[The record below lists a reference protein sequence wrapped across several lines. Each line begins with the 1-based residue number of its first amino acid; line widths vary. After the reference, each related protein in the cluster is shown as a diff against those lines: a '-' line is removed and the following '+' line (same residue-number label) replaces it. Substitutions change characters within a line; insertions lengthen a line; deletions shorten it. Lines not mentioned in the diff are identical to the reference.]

1 MDPLT
6 ATHPLTLSESERVL
20 LGHGSGGRLM
30 AELLAGVI
38 APELGLARPAE
49 HAAPAAPA
57 EDAAIVDLEA
67 AGGHGEVI
75 VSTDSFVVTPR
86 FFPGG
91 DIGEL
96 AVNGTVNNLA
106 MRGARP
112 VAMCLSYII
121 EEGLGI
127 DELRAITASVARA
140 ARSAGV
146 RVVSGDTKVVG
157 KGAAD
162 GIYITT
168 TGFGVRPRGAHI
180 SAAGAQPDDVVLIS
194 GPIGLHGTA
203 ILSVREGLGLEAEIA
218 SDTRPLHDLVAAMVE
233 AGGASVHAL
242 RDPTRGGLA
251 SALNELAETSGI
263 NVELDEGAIPV
274 PETVAAACDLLGLDP
289 LQVPGE
295 GCLVAFVAPDAAL
308 DVLVAMRA
316 HPAGAQAR
324 PIGRAVASGVPLDRA
339 PAVLTQA
346 HPAEFHAA
354 SPRPSRSIPPPPSA
368 GRVHMHTMVG
378 ATRVVDTFAGA
389 QLPRI
394 C

>member
-91 DIGEL
+91 DIGAL
-96 AVNGTVNNLA
+96 AVNGTVNDLA
-106 MRGARP
+106 MRGGRP

-127 DELRAITASVARA
+127 DELRSITTSVARA

-162 GIYITT
+162 GIYVTT
-168 TGFGVRPRGAHI
+168 TGLGVRLRCAQV
-180 SAAGAQPDDVVLIS
+180 SAANARPEDVVLIS

-203 ILSVREGLGLEAEIA
+203 ILSVREGL
-218 SDTRPLHDLVAAMVE
+218 
-233 AGGASVHAL
+233 
-242 RDPTRGGLA
+242 
-251 SALNELAETSGI
+251 
-263 NVELDEGAIPV
+263 
-274 PETVAAACDLLGLDP
+274 
-289 LQVPGE
+289 
-295 GCLVAFVAPDAAL
+295 
-308 DVLVAMRA
+308 
-316 HPAGAQAR
+316 
-324 PIGRAVASGVPLDRA
+324 
-339 PAVLTQA
+339 
-346 HPAEFHAA
+346 
-354 SPRPSRSIPPPPSA
+354 
-368 GRVHMHTMVG
+368 
-378 ATRVVDTFAGA
+378 
-389 QLPRI
+389 
-394 C
+394 